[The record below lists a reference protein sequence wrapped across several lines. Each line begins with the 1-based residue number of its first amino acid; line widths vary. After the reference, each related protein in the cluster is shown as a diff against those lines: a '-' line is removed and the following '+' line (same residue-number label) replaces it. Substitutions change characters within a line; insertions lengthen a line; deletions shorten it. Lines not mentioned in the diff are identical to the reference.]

1 MRRYKIGADIKY
13 QLLLSF
19 AGLLLL
25 IILAFFPPIISENI
39 SWRKPL
45 VGSIFSLFCGLGVL
59 AVISPN
65 TCGNMLGKKK
75 EAKVSVSNKNEKKE
89 LPVLAGH
96 HPTCGKFS
104 AHIFVLRNQTFCAA
118 CIGLLIGGI
127 AALALGVLYFF
138 GGIKITEYSV
148 LVVLLGSF
156 GVGIGLFQFK
166 FRSFARVFMNVIF
179 VLGALMILMG
189 IDVEVQSLFF
199 DFFVICLIVFWL
211 FTRISLSQLD
221 HKIICSSCGIKNC
234 DVRN

>member
-1 MRRYKIGADIKY
+1 MYY
-13 QLLLSF
+13 TF
-19 AGLLLL
+19 
-25 IILAFFPPIISENI
+25 LAEI
-39 SWRKPL
+39 
-45 VGSIFSLFCGLGVL
+45 
-59 AVISPN
+59 
-65 TCGNMLGKKK
+65 
-75 EAKVSVSNKNEKKE
+75 
-89 LPVLAGH
+89 
-96 HPTCGKFS
+96 
-104 AHIFVLRNQTFCAA
+104 Q
-118 CIGLLIGGI
+118 
-127 AALALGVLYFF
+127 
-138 GGIKITEYSV
+138 ITEYSV

-221 HKIICSSCGIKNC
+221 HKIICSSCGIENC

>member
-1 MRRYKIGADIKY
+1 LQQSKIGADIKY

-25 IILAFFPPIISENI
+25 IILAFFPPTVSANV

-45 VGSIFSLFCGLGVL
+45 VGSIFSLFCILGVL

-65 TCGNMLGKKK
+65 ACGNMLGKKK
-75 EAKVSVSNKNEKKE
+75 EEKVSDSNKNETIE

-104 AHIFVLRNQTFCAA
+104 AHIFVLGNQTFCAA
-118 CIGLLIGGI
+118 CIGLLIGGV
-127 AALALGVLYFF
+127 ATLDLCVLYFF
-138 GGIKITEYSV
+138 GGIQITEYMS
-148 LVVLLGSF
+148 LVLLGSF

-166 FRSFARVFMNVIF
+166 FRSFARLLMNVIF
-179 VLGALMILMG
+179 VLGALLILIG
-189 IDVEVQSLFF
+189 TDVAVQSLFF

-211 FTRISLSQLD
+211 FTRISLSQVD
-221 HKIICSSCGIKNC
+221 HKIICSSCDTENC
-234 DVRN
+234 KVRN